1 MASVCSTSTTPDTD
15 AITRLSHWMAITR
28 AMFPKYKASDAPIL
42 NLADIPITDNLLKIS
57 ADTDSRSDI
66 QCCLNFLPFST

>member
-1 MASVCSTSTTPDTD
+1 
-15 AITRLSHWMAITR
+15 MAITR
-28 AMFPKYKASDAPIL
+28 AMFPKYKASDAQIL